1 MMVSLGKDVVGS
13 GINMERRTF
22 LGGAMGAGAAAA
34 SIAGPIPMGLNTYC
48 LRSLRWNDA
57 QLLDYCASQRLDAI
71 FLQDS
76 QDPKR
81 DDPAH
86 WKWVRGRAKEL
97 GLHLETG
104 GSSLLPR
111 NAGEMDAK
119 IALLRRNIE
128 RAAGMGSPLVRSLLA
143 SDRASLPPGT
153 IAQHVET
160 AVKMLRMVRTQAMD
174 SGVKVAIEVHKD
186 LQAREHAQVVEGAG
200 REFVGTYLDTGNPVF
215 VMEDPMQTL
224 EVLGKYA
231 LTVHLRD
238 SVVYE
243 HPKGIAVQWVPL
255 GEGTIDFPAIVRKA
269 REVCSNVHIFIKPIT
284 GRPPYVHPI
293 FDAAYWAEYAEV
305 RAADFAR
312 FLALA
317 KKGRP
322 YEGHVVIEDLQNVP
336 TPAHFLPAIQ
346 FQQRDHM
353 ERSIGYARK
362 TLGLGVRS

>member
-1 MMVSLGKDVVGS
+1 M
-13 GINMERRTF
+13 T
-22 LGGAMGAGAAAA
+22 
-34 SIAGPIPMGLNTYC
+34 GPIPMGLNTYC
-48 LRSLRWNDA
+48 LRALRWNDA
-57 QLLDYCASQRLDAI
+57 QHLDYCSSQRLDAI

-76 QDPKR
+76 LDTKK

-86 WKWVRGRAKEL
+86 WKWVKERAKEL

-104 GSSLLPR
+104 GSSLLPKD
-111 NAGEMDAK
+111 AGEFDAK

-143 SDRASLPPGT
+143 ADRASLPPGT
-153 IAQHVET
+153 IAQHVEN
-160 AVKMLRMVRTQAMD
+160 AVKMLRMVRTQAID

-186 LQAREHAQVVEGAG
+186 LQAREHRQIVEGAG
-200 REFVGTYLDTGNPVF
+200 TEFVGTYLDTGNPVF
-215 VMEDPMQTL
+215 VMEDPMQTV
-224 EVLGKYA
+224 EVLGKHA

-255 GEGTIDFPAIVRKA
+255 GEGTVDFPAIVAKV
-269 REVCSNVHIFIKPIT
+269 RELCSNVHIYIKPIT

-293 FDAAYWAEYAEV
+293 YDDTYWKTFAEV

-322 YEGHVVIEDLQNVP
+322 YEGHVVIEDLQNQPV
-336 TPAHFLPAIQ
+336 PAHFLPAVQ
-346 FQQRDHM
+346 FQQREHM
-353 ERSIGYARK
+353 ERSIAYARK

>member
-1 MMVSLGKDVVGS
+1 M
-13 GINMERRTF
+13 NRRTF
-22 LGGAMGAGAAAA
+22 LGGALSAGAAAA
-34 SIAGPIPMGLNTYC
+34 KMTGPIPMGLNTYC

-57 QLLDYCASQRLDAI
+57 QLLDYCASQKLDSI

-76 QDPKR
+76 LDPKR
-81 DDPAH
+81 DEPAH
-86 WKWVRGRAKEL
+86 WKWVRERAKEL

-104 GSSLLPR
+104 GSSLLPKTP
-111 NAGEMDAK
+111 AEMDAK

-143 SDRASLPPGT
+143 SDRASLPPGP

-160 AVKMLRMVRTQAMD
+160 AIKMLKSVRSQAMD
-174 SGVKVAIEVHKD
+174 LNVKVAIEVHKD
-186 LQAREHAQVVEGAG
+186 LQAREHRQVVEGAG
-200 REFVGTYLDTGNPVF
+200 PEFVGTYLDTGNPVF

-255 GEGTIDFPAIVRKA
+255 GEGTVDFPAIVAKV
-269 REVCSNVHIFIKPIT
+269 RELCSNVHIYIKPIT

-293 FDAAYWAEYAEV
+293 FDQKYWMEYAEV
-305 RAADFAR
+305 RAGDFAR

-317 KKGRP
+317 KKGHP
-322 YEGHVVIEDLQNVP
+322 YEGHVVIEDLYGVP
-336 TPAHFLPAIQ
+336 VPPHFLAAVQ
-346 FQQRDHM
+346 FQQREHM
-353 ERSIGYARK
+353 ERSIRYARQ